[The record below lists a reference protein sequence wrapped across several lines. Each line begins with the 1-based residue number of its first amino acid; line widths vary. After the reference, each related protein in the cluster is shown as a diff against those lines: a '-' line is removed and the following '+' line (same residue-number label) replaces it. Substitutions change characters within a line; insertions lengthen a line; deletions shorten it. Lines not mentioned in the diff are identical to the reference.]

1 MNVIEVF
8 LCLVSSCDYRVLL
21 PRYLYSLLLLR
32 DCLVFYLLDSLIA
45 IRYESRE
52 CKTSFAEMRFC
63 SLMHQLLEVYGFPP
77 PILAIIDIGPERA
90 TLWDN
95 ACLEE

>member
-1 MNVIEVF
+1 
-8 LCLVSSCDYRVLL
+8 
-21 PRYLYSLLLLR
+21 
-32 DCLVFYLLDSLIA
+32 
-45 IRYESRE
+45 
-52 CKTSFAEMRFC
+52 MRFC
-63 SLMHQLLEVYGFPP
+63 CLMHQLLEVYGFPP